1 MSALVDRRVVEI
13 GGWRVSDS
21 NNALGSGM
29 GGLGL
34 DGIGNATVRHD
45 PVFGC
50 TDRRSY
56 GVPTSNTLLGRHRR
70 VRGTKGTGVSMAEE
84 DRVKLPEEGALE
96 GLREKIGEHMLG
108 GAMDDGNVAA
118 LGVIGNKKV
127 TDVNVAGALAA
138 GGFAI
143 ACHLDGA
150 LVILVEQGGLD
161 GVALGFHKHLDV
173 EGVGQVVAGT
183 DNFSFGGAFTI

>member
-1 MSALVDRRVVEI
+1 MSALADRRIVEI

-56 GVPTSNTLLGRHRR
+56 GVPTSNIL
-70 VRGTKGTGVSMAEE
+70 KGTSSASK
-84 DRVKLPEEGALE
+84 RV
-96 GLREKIGEHMLG
+96 
-108 GAMDDGNVAA
+108 
-118 LGVIGNKKV
+118 
-127 TDVNVAGALAA
+127 
-138 GGFAI
+138 
-143 ACHLDGA
+143 
-150 LVILVEQGGLD
+150 
-161 GVALGFHKHLDV
+161 
-173 EGVGQVVAGT
+173 
-183 DNFSFGGAFTI
+183 